1 MAHSFSSRVSVAQDV
16 LFRIVGEEAVLLNLK
31 TELYLGLD
39 VVGTRMW
46 NVLVEASS
54 IQAAYDALLL
64 EYEVEPLRLRED
76 LDEFLGKLLE
86 QGLIQISP
94 EEMSTSGA
102 TT

>member
-54 IQAAYDALLL
+54 IQAAYDALLQ
-64 EYEVEPLRLRED
+64 EYEVDPEQLRKD
-76 LDEFLGKLLE
+76 LNEFLDKLLE
-86 QGLIQISP
+86 QGLIQVGELAASS
-94 EEMSTSGA
+94 ES
-102 TT
+102 

>member
-39 VVGTRMW
+39 IVGTRMW

-54 IQAAYDALLL
+54 IQAAYDLLVL
-64 EYEVEPLRLRED
+64 EYEVEPSRLRED

-94 EEMSTSGA
+94 EEMTISGA

>member
-39 VVGTRMW
+39 DVGTRMW

-64 EYEVEPLRLRED
+64 EYEVEPSRLRED

-94 EEMSTSGA
+94 EEMARSGA
-102 TT
+102 ST